1 MDRLGRLTIGSLAGA
16 AALATPATVG
26 PLPTLAVPASGVLVV
41 MLLVAGTTGTCV
53 LCSALGVDTN

>member
-16 AALATPATVG
+16 AAL
-26 PLPTLAVPASGVLVV
+26 PTLAVPASGVLAV
-41 MLLVAGTTGTCV
+41 MLLVAGTTGTCG